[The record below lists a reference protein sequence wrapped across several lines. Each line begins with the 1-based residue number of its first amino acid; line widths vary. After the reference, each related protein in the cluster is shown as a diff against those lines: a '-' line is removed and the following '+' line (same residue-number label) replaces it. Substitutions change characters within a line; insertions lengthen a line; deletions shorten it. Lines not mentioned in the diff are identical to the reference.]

1 MTIKTVFIT
10 GSSSGIGF
18 ALANNYL
25 KKNYKII
32 INGRNLKKLINAS
45 KKLNN
50 CDFIC
55 ADMSKLKII
64 KNVTNK
70 IKKKYKYID
79 LLIANLGNSDFK
91 KNNKN
96 LAHAF
101 SYNFFPTTNIV
112 QNSRKILKKKSKII
126 CISSICG
133 SEIIKGAPIGYSIS
147 KAALNFYI
155 KSISKDLA
163 ASGISINGVLP
174 GNIMFEGST
183 WHKKIRKNK
192 QGVKKYIE
200 ENVPTNSFGSTS
212 DIFQV
217 CYMISESSGYINGSL
232 FRVDGGQTSSV

>member
-70 IKKKYKYID
+70 IKK
-79 LLIANLGNSDFK
+79 
-91 KNNKN
+91 
-96 LAHAF
+96 
-101 SYNFFPTTNIV
+101 NI
-112 QNSRKILKKKSKII
+112 
-126 CISSICG
+126 
-133 SEIIKGAPIGYSIS
+133 
-147 KAALNFYI
+147 
-155 KSISKDLA
+155 
-163 ASGISINGVLP
+163 
-174 GNIMFEGST
+174 NI
-183 WHKKIRKNK
+183 
-192 QGVKKYIE
+192 
-200 ENVPTNSFGSTS
+200 
-212 DIFQV
+212 
-217 CYMISESSGYINGSL
+217 
-232 FRVDGGQTSSV
+232 

>member
-112 QNSRKILKKKSKII
+112 ENSRKILKKKSKII
-126 CISSICG
+126 CISSI
-133 SEIIKGAPIGYSIS
+133 
-147 KAALNFYI
+147 
-155 KSISKDLA
+155 DLA